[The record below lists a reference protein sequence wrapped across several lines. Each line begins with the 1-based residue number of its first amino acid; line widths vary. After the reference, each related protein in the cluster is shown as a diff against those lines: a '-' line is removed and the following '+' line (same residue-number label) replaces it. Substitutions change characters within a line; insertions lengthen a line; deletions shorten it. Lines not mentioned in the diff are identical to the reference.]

1 MVNLRLCMFSN
12 KNLLLYEGHISTRKK
27 RVILSLLCL
36 ILLAGYEVVWLKS
49 VWSELTVHDTTLTR
63 FRFNYGTMSYEVH
76 VFFIKL

>member
-1 MVNLRLCMFSN
+1 
-12 KNLLLYEGHISTRKK
+12 
-27 RVILSLLCL
+27 
-36 ILLAGYEVVWLKS
+36 